1 MKKNKEEINKL
12 LNYPWW
18 REVNKSLRREVGN
31 REGLK
36 NALDSLSGT
45 LFEYISHLLYINFGF
60 IHPEVMKIF
69 QVWEPE
75 NIFSYYNPNKKS
87 IELENLL
94 SEQFKLM
101 KKYDVYL
108 YKIIKKKGEFEIR
121 KEKLN
126 YVINKINEKKNSTN
140 KEDIKTIKQN
150 LIKLFKCS
158 YKSCYLTI
166 YYGETFVMDTLLI
179 FEKNTNENSVNQ
191 VILYLKGAL
200 QYLAG
205 YLMHQVSM
213 IYALRSAVAAIM
225 ARNMSHIHGSHI
237 EPGLQ
242 HKMDTFKKEIKK
254 RLEVAFS

>member
-1 MKKNKEEINKL
+1 MKKNKEKINKL
-12 LNYPWW
+12 LNYSWW

-31 REGLK
+31 RKALK
-36 NALDSLSGT
+36 NALNSLSKT
-45 LFEYISHLLYINFGF
+45 LFKNISHLLYINFGF

-69 QVWEPE
+69 QLWEPK
-75 NIFSYYNPNKKS
+75 NIFSYYKNNSHESGKLGK
-87 IELENLL
+87 LL
-94 SEQFKLM
+94 KNQFKLM
-101 KKYDVYL
+101 RECDVYF
-108 YKIIKKKGEFEIR
+108 YKIIKEKEEFEIR
-121 KEKLN
+121 KGEKLN
-126 YVINKINEKKNSTN
+126 FVIEKINEKGNST
-140 KEDIKTIKQN
+140 KKKDIETIRGN

-158 YKSCYLTI
+158 YKSYYLTI

-225 ARNMSHIHGSHI
+225 ARNMSHNIGSHVLNYLSNPEELDNLWVI
-237 EPGLQ
+237 
-242 HKMDTFKKEIKK
+242 
-254 RLEVAFS
+254 